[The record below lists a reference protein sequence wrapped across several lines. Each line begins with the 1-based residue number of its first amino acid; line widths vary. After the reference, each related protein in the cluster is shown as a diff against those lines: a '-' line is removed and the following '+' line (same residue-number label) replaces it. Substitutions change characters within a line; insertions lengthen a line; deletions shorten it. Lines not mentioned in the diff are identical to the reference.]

1 MKNPYNGKNPVF
13 ESLLESLRP
22 KEVLKFE
29 TVYEQSSSDM
39 NAEDVRKYVMMLLD
53 NMQMNL
59 VKQAINF
66 PFSDSIKTK
75 ILSSFMD
82 RMRKMTENAS
92 IDDLFKGM
100 QEAWGEIKSLGE
112 GSKYKDLISPIYD
125 KVDEGIADLLK
136 AYAALK
142 EKSGDLLMD
151 PSLLKFVNE
160 KMKEL
165 EASVTQSLS
174 TAKKALA

>member
-1 MKNPYNGKNPVF
+1 
-13 ESLLESLRP
+13 
-22 KEVLKFE
+22 
-29 TVYEQSSSDM
+29 
-39 NAEDVRKYVMMLLD
+39 
-53 NMQMNL
+53 
-59 VKQAINF
+59 
-66 PFSDSIKTK
+66 
-75 ILSSFMD
+75 MD

-125 KVDEGIADLLK
+125 KVDDGIADLLK

-165 EASVTQSLS
+165 EASVTQSLNTS
-174 TAKKALA
+174 KKALA